1 MWGKFGRRIC
11 ETNRKIEF
19 MQIRNLNSQFFRG
32 IIITTEKNVR
42 IYYTKAPVMIFGL
55 LFPLFMF
62 LSFYLGREVDLH
74 SFFPGLLA
82 MSSFFTASSVGPLI
96 TPWEKQAGT
105 YERLLSFPVSIN
117 TIILGDIAAGMFFG
131 IIINTLVLVVGLAL
145 LNHSV
150 NILPLVVGIFLAS
163 FSFASLGVLLASP
176 SVRSP
181 SHIMMLSSLVRF
193 PLIFISGVFTPPEK
207 LEGMGKVLSYF
218 SPITYLVD
226 IFNFSLKGEAR
237 ISLVIDFAALLA
249 FSVTFIILSNRF
261 CQKNLMKRL

>member
-1 MWGKFGRRIC
+1 MRI
-11 ETNRKIEF
+11 K
-19 MQIRNLNSQFFRG
+19 NLDSQFFRG

-82 MSSFFTASSVGPLI
+82 MSLFFTASSVGPLI

-117 TIILGDIAAGMFFG
+117 TIILGDVVAGMVFG
-131 IIINTLVLVVGLAL
+131 VIINTLVLIIGLAF
-145 LNHSV
+145 LNYSV
-150 NILPLVVGIFLAS
+150 SIFPLVLGILLSSFCFAS
-163 FSFASLGVLLASP
+163 FGVLLASP

-181 SHIMMLSSLVRF
+181 SHIMMLSSLIRF
-193 PLIFISGVFTPPEK
+193 PIIFISGIFTPLDK
-207 LEGMGKVLSYF
+207 LKGVGRVLSYF
-218 SPITYLVD
+218 SPISYLVD
-226 IFNFSLKGEAR
+226 IFNFSLKGESR
-237 ISLVIDFAALLA
+237 ISLIVDFTMLLGFSIAL
-249 FSVTFIILSNRF
+249 IILSNRF
-261 CQKNLMKRL
+261 HQRNLMKGL